1 MESRPPARLHRALTA
16 IGPAGILAAVTTV
29 AVSLNVRRS
38 PKGEP
43 LLKPLIG
50 IPTFHDT
57 SAPERLPERFGM
69 GRPYLTALEAA
80 GAAPVLLPLALGPD
94 TLKSIFS
101 RLDGLFLA
109 GGGDVNPACYGA
121 ETHDKTAD
129 IDDLRDQTELLL
141 ARWALEADLPL
152 LGVCRGVQTL
162 NVAAGGTLVQDVRTF
177 VPNAIRHQYA
187 PEKPRS
193 YVAHELSTVPETR
206 LAAILGPVAH
216 VNSFHHQAV
225 ARPGEGFVVS
235 ALAPDGVIEAV
246 EGRGRRFTVGVQWHP
261 EGLVD
266 SDPTMLGLFE
276 AFVRAA

>member
-1 MESRPPARLHRALTA
+1 MTGV
-16 IGPAGILAAVTTV
+16 GPAGILAGVTAAVLP
-29 AVSLNVRRS
+29 LNVGWPS
-38 PKGEP
+38 EGEP

-80 GAAPVLLPLALGPD
+80 GAAPVLLPLALGPE
-94 TLKSIFS
+94 TLQSIFS

-121 ETHDKTAD
+121 ETHDKTHD

-141 ARWALEADLPL
+141 AHWALEADLPL
-152 LGVCRGVQTL
+152 FGVCRGIQTL

-187 PEKPRS
+187 PDKPRS
-193 YVAHELSTVPETR
+193 YVAHELATVPDTH

-225 ARPGEGFVVS
+225 ERPGDGFVVS
-235 ALAPDGVIEAV
+235 ALAPDGIIEAV
-246 EGRGRRFTVGVQWHP
+246 EGRGQRFTVGVQWHP
-261 EGLVD
+261 EGLIH